1 LTPAAKPAPRRAA
14 KLAAAALVAIASL
27 LVAAIPAS
35 GGASAGG
42 DRARALQSFTGFQSP
57 SGNIG
62 CVIGRRGGVRCDIR
76 NRDWRPP
83 PKPASCRLDWGFG
96 LTVERRGRGRFVCAG
111 DTTLGQ
117 GRRLAYG
124 DAIRRG
130 RFRCVSRRS
139 GMRCVNRRNGHGF
152 ALSRERARRF

>member
-1 LTPAAKPAPRRAA
+1 VRLSATAFV
-14 KLAAAALVAIASL
+14 AAALAL
-27 LVAAIPAS
+27 
-35 GGASAGG
+35 ASAAPAVAGQSG
-42 DRARALQSFTGFQSP
+42 SGSTAQSFTGFQSP

-62 CVIGRRGGVRCDIR
+62 CFIGRSGARCDIR

-96 LTVERRGRGRFVCAG
+96 LTIGRQGRGRFVCAG

-130 RFRCVSRRS
+130 RFRCISRRS

>member
-1 LTPAAKPAPRRAA
+1 VTALPHLPLR
-14 KLAAAALVAIASL
+14 LAATALVAAA
-27 LVAAIPAS
+27 VAVLAGAER
-35 GGASAGG
+35 ASAIT
-42 DRARALQSFTGFQSP
+42 SFQSP

-62 CVIGRRGGVRCDIR
+62 CAIDRQSGVRCDIR
-76 NRDWRPP
+76 DRDWRPP
-83 PKPASCRLDWGFG
+83 PKPASCELDWGHG
-96 LTVERRGRGRFVCAG
+96 LEVGRRGRGHFVCAG

-117 GRRLAYG
+117 GRRLGYG
-124 DAIRRG
+124 KAIRRG

>member
-1 LTPAAKPAPRRAA
+1 LTPAA

-27 LVAAIPAS
+27 MAAAVPADAS
-35 GGASAGG
+35 GTAGG
-42 DRARALQSFTGFQSP
+42 DRAGTGVQSFTGFQSP

-76 NRDWRPP
+76 NRDWNPP
-83 PKPASCRLDWGFG
+83 PRPASCQLDWGFG
-96 LTVERRGRGRFVCAG
+96 LTVGLKGRGRFVCAG

-124 DAIRRG
+124 KAIRRG
-130 RFRCVSRRS
+130 RFRCISRRS

>member
-1 LTPAAKPAPRRAA
+1 MRLTATA
-14 KLAAAALVAIASL
+14 LAAAAISLVAG
-27 LVAAIPAS
+27 VPAA
-35 GGASAGG
+35 GADSAGG
-42 DRARALQSFTGFQSP
+42 DRPGAATGRQSSTGFQSP

-62 CVIGRRGGVRCDIR
+62 CVIGRRAGVRCDIR
-76 NRDWRPP
+76 NRDWSPP
-83 PKPASCRLDWGFG
+83 SKPASCQLDWGFG

-124 DAIRRG
+124 KAIRRG

-152 ALSRERARRF
+152 VLSRERARRF

>member
-1 LTPAAKPAPRRAA
+1 MR
-14 KLAAAALVAIASL
+14 LAATALATAAIVLVAGADR
-27 LVAAIPAS
+27 
-35 GGASAGG
+35 ASA
-42 DRARALQSFTGFQSP
+42 QTFFQSP

-62 CVIGRRGGVRCDIR
+62 CVIGKGGGVRCDIR
-76 NRDWRPP
+76 AREWQPP
-83 PKPASCRLDWGFG
+83 PKPASCRLDWGHALG
-96 LTVERRGRGRFVCAG
+96 VGRRGRGHFICAG
-111 DTTLGQ
+111 DTTLGR

-152 ALSRERARRF
+152 NLSRQRARRF

>member
-1 LTPAAKPAPRRAA
+1 LTAAA
-14 KLAAAALVAIASL
+14 KLAAAALVAIASVV
-27 LVAAIPAS
+27 VAATPAA
-35 GGASAGG
+35 GAGSAGAERTATG
-42 DRARALQSFTGFQSP
+42 LQSFTQFQSP

-76 NRDWRPP
+76 NRAWRPP
-83 PKPASCRLDWGFG
+83 PKPASCMLDWGFG
-96 LTVERRGRGRFVCAG
+96 LTVGLRGRARFVCAG

-124 DAIRRG
+124 KAIRRG

-152 ALSRERARRF
+152 VLSRERARRF

>member
-1 LTPAAKPAPRRAA
+1 VIAFATPRAR
-14 KLAAAALVAIASL
+14 LAATAFFATAVVL
-27 LVAAIPAS
+27 LVAA
-35 GGASAGG
+35 
-42 DRARALQSFTGFQSP
+42 DRAGAVTSFQSP

-62 CVIGRRGGVRCDIR
+62 CVIDRQSGVRCDIR

-83 PKPASCRLDWGFG
+83 PKPASCQLDWGQG
-96 LTVERRGRGRFVCAG
+96 LEVGRRGRGHFVCAG

-124 DAIRRG
+124 KAIRRG

>member
-1 LTPAAKPAPRRAA
+1 VRLAAK
-14 KLAAAALVAIASL
+14 ALVAAAIV
-27 LVAAIPAS
+27 LVAGVSAA
-35 GGASAGG
+35 GAGSAGG
-42 DRARALQSFTGFQSP
+42 DRAGAATGQQSFTGFQSP

-124 DAIRRG
+124 EAIRRG

-139 GMRCVNRRNGHGF
+139 GMRCTNRRNGHGF
-152 ALSRERARRF
+152 ALSRERAQRF

>member
-1 LTPAAKPAPRRAA
+1 VRLAAKTLVAVAIVLVAGVPAAGAESADGERAG
-14 KLAAAALVAIASL
+14 AAT
-27 LVAAIPAS
+27 
-35 GGASAGG
+35 G
-42 DRARALQSFTGFQSP
+42 LQSFTGFQSP

-76 NRDWRPP
+76 NREWSPP

-96 LTVERRGRGRFVCAG
+96 LTVGLRRRGRFVCAG

-124 DAIRRG
+124 EAIRRG
-130 RFRCVSRRS
+130 RFRCLSRRS
-139 GMRCVNRRNGHGF
+139 GMRCTNRRNGHGF
-152 ALSRERARRF
+152 SLSRERARRF

>member
-1 LTPAAKPAPRRAA
+1 VRLGATA
-14 KLAAAALVAIASL
+14 LAAVAIAI
-27 LVAAIPAS
+27 VAGVPAA
-35 GGASAGG
+35 GAGSAGG
-42 DRARALQSFTGFQSP
+42 ERAGAATGLQSFTGFQSP

-76 NRDWRPP
+76 NRDWSPP
-83 PKPASCRLDWGFG
+83 PKPASCMLDWGFG
-96 LTVERRGRGRFVCAG
+96 LTVGRRGRGSFVCAG

-139 GMRCVNRRNGHGF
+139 GVRCTNRRNGHGF
-152 ALSRERARRF
+152 SLSRQRARRF

>member
-1 LTPAAKPAPRRAA
+1 VRLVATA
-14 KLAAAALVAIASL
+14 LAATALV
-27 LVAAIPAS
+27 LVAGADR
-35 GGASAGG
+35 ASA
-42 DRARALQSFTGFQSP
+42 FTGFQSP

-62 CVIGRRGGVRCDIR
+62 CVIDKQAGVRCDIR

-83 PKPASCRLDWGFG
+83 AKPASCQLDWGHG
-96 LTVERRGRGRFVCAG
+96 LVVGRRGRGRFVCAG

-130 RFRCVSRRS
+130 RFRCLSSRL
-139 GMRCVNRRNGHGF
+139 GMRCTNRRNGHGF
-152 ALSRERARRF
+152 LLSRQQARRF

>member
-1 LTPAAKPAPRRAA
+1 MRR
-14 KLAAAALVAIASL
+14 LLLIGL
-27 LVAAIPAS
+27 LVAATMAVLAPS
-35 GGASAGG
+35 ASAKVK
-42 DRARALQSFTGFQSP
+42 FFQSP

-62 CVIGRRGGVRCDIR
+62 CVIDRQSGVRCDIR

-83 PKPASCRLDWGFG
+83 PKPASCQLDWGHG
-96 LTVERRGRGRFVCAG
+96 LVVERRGRGHFVCAG

-130 RFRCVSRRS
+130 RFRCVSSRS
-139 GMRCVNRRNGHGF
+139 GMRCVIRRNGHGF
-152 ALSRERARRF
+152 VLSRERARRF

>member
-1 LTPAAKPAPRRAA
+1 LR
-14 KLAAAALVAIASL
+14 LAATALVATAFA
-27 LVAAIPAS
+27 LVAGAPA
-35 GGASAGG
+35 ASADPAKAG
-42 DRARALQSFTGFQSP
+42 QSFTGFQSP

-62 CVIGRRGGVRCDIR
+62 CVIGRGGARCDIR

-130 RFRCVSRRS
+130 RFRCISRRS

-152 ALSRERARRF
+152 NLSRQRARRF

>member
-1 LTPAAKPAPRRAA
+1 LTPAAK
-14 KLAAAALVAIASL
+14 LAATALVAIASL
-27 LVAAIPAS
+27 LAAGVPVA
-35 GGASAGG
+35 GAGSAGSAGG
-42 DRARALQSFTGFQSP
+42 ERTATGLQSFTQFQSP

-76 NRDWRPP
+76 NRAWRPP
-83 PKPASCRLDWGFG
+83 PKPASCMLDWGFG
-96 LTVERRGRGRFVCAG
+96 LTVGRRGRARFVCAG

-124 DAIRRG
+124 KAIRRG

-152 ALSRERARRF
+152 VLSRERARRF

>member
-1 LTPAAKPAPRRAA
+1 VTR
-14 KLAAAALVAIASL
+14 AAAALVAIASL
-27 LVAAIPAS
+27 LVSVLPAGAS
-35 GGASAGG
+35 GSANG
-42 DRARALQSFTGFQSP
+42 DRAGEATSLQSFTGFQSP

-96 LTVERRGRGRFVCAG
+96 LTVGRQGRGRFVCAG

-130 RFRCVSRRS
+130 RFRCISRRS

-152 ALSRERARRF
+152 VLSRERARRF